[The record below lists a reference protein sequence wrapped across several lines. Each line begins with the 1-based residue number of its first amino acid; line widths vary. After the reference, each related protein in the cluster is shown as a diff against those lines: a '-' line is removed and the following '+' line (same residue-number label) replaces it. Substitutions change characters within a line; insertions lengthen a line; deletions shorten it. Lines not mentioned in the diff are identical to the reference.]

1 MLLLFISLSRLQFV
15 SSTSSLPPLHP
26 GTVSLDP
33 GPRLLSV
40 WFFHPFRLPAFLF
53 WKNFPLLSLL
63 LVCPFPAILR
73 LCRHECLA
81 TVSFY
86 FQRMLVSLFA
96 SSRVVLW
103 FILRAFLACVFTPLE
118 WSAPVNDFM
127 SWTHLCYFALCIIH
141 LRARAA

>member
-1 MLLLFISLSRLQFV
+1 MIRYSTCKPLESLQHLEFSFRFPIVIKSLDTALLQEFLLHAFAVHFTLYTSVRLIHFI
-15 SSTSSLPPLHP
+15 LPPLHP

-53 WKNFPLLSLL
+53 SKNFPLLSLL

-81 TVSFY
+81 TVSLY

-96 SSRVVLW
+96 SSRVVL
-103 FILRAFLACVFTPLE
+103 
-118 WSAPVNDFM
+118 
-127 SWTHLCYFALCIIH
+127 
-141 LRARAA
+141 